1 MAQQLANAFVIEVD
15 GAAVGADA
23 NLLSVV
29 VDDALHLPDL
39 FAITFRDPGRDLLTK
54 VRAKV
59 GARVKV
65 QVRNDAEP
73 APVLLL
79 DGEVTAVEAV
89 IDSAGR
95 VVIVRGYD
103 LSHRLHRGRTT
114 VGYHNVTHAD
124 VAVTVAKRV
133 GLKPGT
139 IEPTSPVHD
148 HVAQV
153 DQSDAE
159 LLDALAAEVGYEVV
173 VEGDRLHFRKPTRAA
188 GSASGVDLS
197 HDEPLDLIVGSSLV
211 RLHAAVRAA
220 GQVAEIE
227 ARGWDTTTKKALM
240 SRAPVEATT
249 SVTGIT
255 PADLAAPFGSPSW
268 TVPALR
274 LGTQAEVD
282 REAKVVAHGVGG
294 SMTELEG
301 TARGNPRLRPG
312 ACVKVALAGAPFDGS
327 HVLTSVR
334 HAFDPIDGYLSHF
347 TVSGTEDRSLLSL
360 GTVGRGR
367 GAGSG
372 GVAPAVVDDVDDP
385 DHSCRVRLRF
395 PWLHEDYVTD
405 WVRTVQL
412 GAGDRRG
419 FAWLPDAGDEVLV
432 AFEEGDL
439 ARPYVVGGLYNGV
452 DAPLEAPKVDA
463 ATRAVDTRQI
473 VSRAGHRIT
482 FTDSDGAEGI
492 EITTGGGAATVVLD
506 ETGRTIEVRS
516 EGDVSITA
524 EGALRLDA
532 RGHLTLHGASVA
544 IDADSTLDLT
554 GGSVTSVKGSVV
566 QLN

>member
-15 GAAVGADA
+15 GTPLGTDA

-39 FAITFRDPGRDLLTK
+39 FAVSFRDPGRDVLTK
-54 VRAKV
+54 TKAKV
-59 GARVKV
+59 GARVKLK
-65 QVRNDAEP
+65 VRSDAEP

-79 DGEVTAVEAV
+79 DGEITAIEAV

-95 VVIVRGYD
+95 IVIVRGYD
-103 LSHRLHRGRTT
+103 LSHRLHHGRTT

-124 VAVTVAKRV
+124 VATTVAKRV
-133 GLKPGT
+133 GLKPGV

-159 LLDALAAEVGYEVV
+159 LLDLLATEVGYEVV
-173 VEGDRLHFRKPTRAA
+173 VEGDQLHFRKPTRAA

-227 ARGWDTTTKKALM
+227 ARGWDTTTKKPLM

-249 SVTGIT
+249 SDTGTT
-255 PADLAAPFGSPSW
+255 PAQIAAIFGSPTW
-268 TVPALR
+268 TIPALR

-282 REAKVVAHGVGG
+282 REAKVVAHGVGS

-312 ACVKVALAGAPFDGS
+312 ACVKVALAGPPFDGS

-334 HAFDPIDGYLSHF
+334 HSFDPIEGYVSHF

-360 GTVGRGR
+360 GSVGRER
-367 GAGSG
+367 SSG

-385 DHSCRVRLRF
+385 KHQCRVRLRF

-412 GAGDRRG
+412 GAGDQRG
-419 FAWLPDAGDEVLV
+419 MAWLPEPGDEVLV

-452 DAPLEAPKVDA
+452 DSPLQAPSIDG
-463 ATRAVDTRQI
+463 ATRAVNARHI
-473 VSRAGHRIT
+473 VSRTGHRIT
-482 FTDSDGAEGI
+482 FTDQDGAKGI

-506 ETGRTIEVRS
+506 ETGHKIEVRS
-516 EGDVSITA
+516 QGDVAITA
-524 EGALRLDA
+524 TGGITLDA
-532 RGHLTLHGASVA
+532 TAGLTLHGATVA
-544 IDADSTLDLT
+544 INADTNLDLV
-554 GGSVTSVKGSVV
+554 GGAVTSVKGSVV